1 MILVQYEPGG
11 VKWIIFVRLWFFRF
25 FVKFMDDWTKRNSHT
40 EI

>member
-25 FVKFMDDWTKRNSHT
+25 LSNSWM
-40 EI
+40 